1 MRHFLI
7 ALAFVSLTAAAQTIT
22 IRGLVVPQQT
32 QDLAPE
38 AVRDLSRRLAAYA
51 VAYTPGETRIY

>member
-22 IRGLVVPQQT
+22 IRGLDVPQQT

-38 AVRDLSRRLAAYA
+38 AV
-51 VAYTPGETRIY
+51 